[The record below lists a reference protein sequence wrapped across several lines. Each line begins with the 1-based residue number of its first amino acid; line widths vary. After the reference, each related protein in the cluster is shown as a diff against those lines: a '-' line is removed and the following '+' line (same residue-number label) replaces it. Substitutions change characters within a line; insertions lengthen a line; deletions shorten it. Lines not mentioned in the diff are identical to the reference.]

1 MSMSRREFIHSAG
14 IGVAALAARG
24 VRASHATADGRQDS
38 PTTVSTTQ
46 GSGGL
51 LIRNGSVVTA
61 EGRFDAD
68 VRVRDGA
75 IAELAPNLESAGERV
90 IDARDL
96 LVLPGGIDPH
106 AHLTQAGGGSAQ
118 YRFVDDLTSGS
129 QAALAGGIT
138 TIGNM
143 TVPGRDQTV
152 QEALARD
159 EEFVRRMAIADILL
173 HPVLLDPSQLDEAAI
188 EALAEAG
195 HTSVKIFM
203 VIPSFDRYLREYVRV
218 MRQAGAAGLLC
229 VVHCED
235 PAIIAE
241 ATDALVA
248 AGKSSL
254 LHYADS
260 RPILSET
267 IATRRAIAY
276 CETTAA
282 PIYVVHLS
290 AKEPFDVCREAQAR
304 GLPVYIETRPIYL
317 HFTRDRY
324 LEPDGPLYVGQP
336 PLRQAE
342 DVEALWGGIEDG
354 SIHVLGS
361 DTVGWSREQKLDPS
375 LSVENLRPGVP
386 NLQEMLPVFHSEGVV
401 KGRISLER
409 FVELTS
415 TNAAK
420 LFGLYPR
427 KGTIAVGSD
436 ADLALWDPGVTRR
449 IEREGLFSRAGFSLF
464 EGWEVTGWPVTTIRR
479 GVVVYENGRITAEPG
494 SGQVLRRGPT
504 QGV

>member
-1 MSMSRREFIHSAG
+1 MSRRDFIYSAG
-14 IGVAALAARG
+14 IGVAALAASGTRP
-24 VRASHATADGRQDS
+24 SYATAGTAQRPS
-38 PTTVSTTQ
+38 
-46 GSGGL
+46 GL

-61 EGRFDAD
+61 EGRLEAD
-68 VRVRDGA
+68 IRVRDGV
-75 IAELAPNLESAGERV
+75 IAELAPDLETAGERV
-90 IDARDL
+90 IDAGDL

-106 AHLTQAGGGSAQ
+106 AHLTQAEGGPAE
-118 YRFVDDLTSGS
+118 YRFADDLISGS

-143 TVPGRDQTV
+143 TVPGRGQTV
-152 QEALARD
+152 QDALARD
-159 EEFVRRMAIADILL
+159 EEYIRQKAIADILL
-173 HPVLLDPSQLDEAAI
+173 HPVLLDPSELDEAAI
-188 EALAEAG
+188 RAMTEAG

-203 VIPSFDRYLREYVRV
+203 VIPSFDRNLREYVRV

-260 RPILSET
+260 RPLLSET

-276 CETTAA
+276 CETTGA

-290 AKEPFDVCREAQAR
+290 AAEPLAACREAQGR
-304 GLPVYIETRPIYL
+304 GLPVYVETRPLYL
-317 HFTRDRY
+317 HLTRERY
-324 LEPDGPLYVGQP
+324 LEPEGALYVGQP
-336 PLRQAE
+336 PLRQSE
-342 DVEALWGGIEDG
+342 DVEALWGGLKDG
-354 SIHVLGS
+354 SIHVVGS

-386 NLQEMLPVFHSEGVV
+386 NLQEMLPVLYSEGVV

-415 TNAAK
+415 TSAAK

-436 ADLALWDPGVTRR
+436 ADLALWDPGATRT
-449 IEREGLFSRAGFSLF
+449 IERAGLFSKGGFSLF
-464 EGWEVTGWPVTTIRR
+464 EGWEVTGWPLMTIRR
-479 GVVVYENGRITAEPG
+479 GEVVFENGRVTADPG
-494 SGQVLRRGPT
+494 SGQLMRRGPT
-504 QGV
+504 RGP

>member
-1 MSMSRREFIHSAG
+1 MSRRDFIYSAG
-14 IGVAALAARG
+14 IGVAALAASG
-24 VRASHATADGRQDS
+24 TRASYATAGTGQRS
-38 PTTVSTTQ
+38 N
-46 GSGGL
+46 GL
-51 LIRNGSVVTA
+51 LIRNGSVITV
-61 EGRFDAD
+61 EGRLEAD
-68 VRVRDGA
+68 IRVREGS
-75 IAELAPNLESAGERV
+75 IAELGPKLETAGEQV
-90 IDARDL
+90 IDAGDL

-106 AHLTQAGGGSAQ
+106 AHLTQAEGGPAE
-118 YRFVDDLTSGS
+118 YRFADDLTSGS

-138 TIGNM
+138 SIGNM
-143 TVPGRDQTV
+143 TVPGREQTV
-152 QEALARD
+152 QDALARD
-159 EEFVRRMAIADILL
+159 EEFIDQKAIGDIFL
-173 HPVLLDPSQLDEAAI
+173 HPVLLDPSELDEAAI
-188 EALAEAG
+188 RALGEAG

-203 VIPSFDRYLREYVRV
+203 VIPSFDRNLREYVRV

-260 RPILSET
+260 RPVLSET

-276 CETTAA
+276 CETTGA

-290 AKEPFDVCREAQAR
+290 AAEPLTVCREAQSR
-304 GLPVYIETRPIYL
+304 GLPVYVETRPLYL
-317 HFTRDRY
+317 HLTRERY
-324 LEPDGPLYVGQP
+324 LQPDGALYVGQP
-336 PLRQAE
+336 PLRLAD
-342 DVEALWGGIEDG
+342 DVEALWRGIEDG
-354 SIHVLGS
+354 TIHVVGS
-361 DTVGWSREQKLDPS
+361 DTVGWSREQKLDLS

-386 NLQEMLPVFHSEGVV
+386 NLQEMLPVLHSEGVV

-409 FVELTS
+409 FVALTS

-436 ADLALWDPGVTRR
+436 ADLALWDPGATRTIDR
-449 IEREGLFSRAGFSLF
+449 AGLLSKAGFSLF
-464 EGWEVTGWPVTTIRR
+464 EGWEVTGWPVMTIRR
-479 GVVVYENGRITAEPG
+479 GEVVFERGRITANPG
-494 SGQVLRRGPT
+494 SGQLLRRGPT
-504 QGV
+504 QVL

>member
-1 MSMSRREFIHSAG
+1 MIMSRRDFICSASMS
-14 IGVAALAARG
+14 VAALAARG
-24 VRASHATADGRQDS
+24 TQASRTTAGAAQRS
-38 PTTVSTTQ
+38 S
-46 GSGGL
+46 SL
-51 LIRNGSVVTA
+51 LIRNGTVVTA
-61 EGRFDAD
+61 GGRVEGD
-68 VRVRDGA
+68 VRVRDGT
-75 IAELAPNLESAGERV
+75 IVELGPNLGAAGERV
-90 IDARDL
+90 IDAGGL

-106 AHLTQAGGGSAQ
+106 AHLTQAEGGPAE
-118 YRFVDDLTSGS
+118 YRFADDLTSGS

-152 QEALARD
+152 QDALARD
-159 EEFVRRMAIADILL
+159 EEFVGQKAIADILL
-173 HPVLLDPSQLDEAAI
+173 HPVLLDPGQLDEAAI
-188 EALAEAG
+188 QALADAG

-203 VIPSFDRYLREYVRV
+203 VIPSFDRNLREYVRV

-260 RPILSET
+260 RPVLSET

-276 CETTAA
+276 CETTLA

-290 AKEPFDVCREAQAR
+290 AKEPLDVCREARGR
-304 GLPVYIETRPIYL
+304 GLPVYVETRPLYL
-317 HFTRDRY
+317 HLTRERY
-324 LEPDGPLYVGQP
+324 LQPDGALYVGQP

-342 DVEALWGGIEDG
+342 DVEALWGGLKDG
-354 SIHVLGS
+354 SIHVVGS

-386 NLQEMLPVFHSEGVV
+386 NLQEMLPVLHSEGVV
-401 KGRISLER
+401 KGRIALER

-420 LFGLYPR
+420 LFGLYPC

-436 ADLALWDPGVTRR
+436 ADLALWDPGATRTIDR
-449 IEREGLFSRAGFSLF
+449 AGLLSKAGFSLF
-464 EGWEVTGWPVTTIRR
+464 EGWEVTGWPVMTIRR
-479 GVVVYENGRITAEPG
+479 GDVVFESGGITAEPG

-504 QGV
+504 QGL

>member
-1 MSMSRREFIHSAG
+1 MSRRQFIHSAG

-24 VRASHATADGRQDS
+24 ARASHATADGTKDS
-38 PTTVSTTQ
+38 SAGVGATQ

-61 EGRFDAD
+61 AGRFDAD
-68 VRVRDGA
+68 IRVRDGA
-75 IAELAPNLESAGERV
+75 IAELAPNLETVGERV

-143 TVPGRDQTV
+143 TVPARDETV

-173 HPVLLDPSQLDEAAI
+173 HPVLLDPTQLDEAAI

-203 VIPSFDRYLREYVRV
+203 VIPSFDRNLREYVRV
-218 MRQAGAAGLLC
+218 MRQAGAAGLMC

-248 AGKSSL
+248 AGRSSL
-254 LHYADS
+254 LNYADS
-260 RPILSET
+260 RPVLSES
-267 IATRRAIAY
+267 IATRRAVAY
-276 CETTAA
+276 CETTGA

-290 AKEPFDVCREAQAR
+290 AKEPLGVCREAQGR
-304 GLPVYIETRPIYL
+304 GLPVYVETRPIYL

-401 KGRISLER
+401 KDRISLER

-436 ADLALWDPGVTRR
+436 ADLALWDPGATRE
-449 IEREGLFSRAGFSLF
+449 IERGGLLSRAGFSLF
-464 EGWEVTGWPVTTIRR
+464 EGWTVTGWPVMTVRR
-479 GVVVYENGRITAEPG
+479 GAVVYEDGGITAEPG
-494 SGQVLRRGPT
+494 SGRVLRRGVWQPL
-504 QGV
+504 